1 MTDYVESDD
10 DLHAI
15 NDDVHFEHDD
25 EDDDGIFFDP
35 DYVEEIETG
44 PKRPRYPKAA
54 PKLPLNSRLSALKYS
69 RHINTFRK
77 KFAALCVTTF
87 KPDRAHD
94 RLVCARMGTEYFV
107 FKIHCA
113 KYVAPPIPVEFFGRL
128 EHFASPPKLV
138 ASAELVYRDDHKLYE
153 KYEAFRRL
161 AFEQPTTPIMILG
174 EKFYCGACDINMSI
188 TPYGCRI
195 DIELIYPFDQQH
207 KVHDNLREAEN
218 ARKKAFAK
226 YTTAE
231 QVVVDRCSL
240 IEATRQLFIT
250 VMEKGKLE

>member
-10 DLHAI
+10 DLHATS
-15 NDDVHFEHDD
+15 DDHFEYDD

-35 DYVEEIETG
+35 DYVEEFETG

-54 PKLPLNSRLSALKYS
+54 PKLPLHSRLSALKYS

-87 KPDRAHD
+87 KPDSAHD

-138 ASAELVYRDDHKLYE
+138 VSAELVYRDDQKLYE

-174 EKFYCGACDINMSI
+174 EKFYCGACDMSY
-188 TPYGCRI
+188 PLYRCRV
-195 DIELIYPFDQQH
+195 DIELTYPFDQQH

-231 QVVVDRCSL
+231 QVVVDRRAF
-240 IEATRQLFIT
+240 IEATRQLFT
-250 VMEKGKLE
+250 HVTEKGKVE